1 MRPVHALKPMVGGE
15 VMAIGSSFY
24 NTALEEGVEC
34 ANPFRKRLRV
44 TRHYGQPNGALPCAA
59 IGHPRGRY
67 DRSCV
72 VGRFRSLLPAAIDR
86 WCRGV
91 MDLATALQTA
101 RLELQLARCGCRD
114 LDICRVVII
123 RPLFNMPRAMPD
135 PLTQVSAP
143 ARGFWMVCRT
153 VAAIVTVPISEELAY
168 RGYLMRIFVSRN
180 FDAVALRDVR
190 WPALAFAS
198 IVFGITHGT
207 MWAPGIIAGAAY
219 GMLAIRTN
227 KLGEA
232 IAAHATTNAL
242 VAATVLIFDQWQLW

>member
-1 MRPVHALKPMVGGE
+1 MIAHALSAGFDLFYPLRLIGGA
-15 VMAIGSSFY
+15 V
-24 NTALEEGVEC
+24 ALWIY
-34 ANPFRKRLRV
+34 R
-44 TRHYGQPNGALPCAA
+44 QPYKQLAWSCSWRAVAVGALIFAVWLLF
-59 IGHPRGRY
+59 
-67 DRSCV
+67 DR
-72 VGRFRSLLPAAIDR
+72 F
-86 WCRGV
+86 
-91 MDLATALQTA
+91 
-101 RLELQLARCGCRD
+101 
-114 LDICRVVII
+114 
-123 RPLFNMPRAMPD
+123 FNMPRAMPD
-135 PLTQVSAP
+135 PLTQVSGP

-207 MWAPGIIAGAAY
+207 MWAPGIIAGAPY